1 MQPSNVDF
9 PAPFGPIRARERAAL
24 DREEDVVDR
33 GDRAESL
40 RDAAGLA
47 SETRGVGRTTEGVV
61 GYFEN
66 AAPKTAFGLHE
77 AMFPAHMLSIWIALW
92 FFGPR

>member
-9 PAPFGPIRARERAAL
+9 PAPLGPIRHVSEPRSTERKTSSTAVTAPNRFVTPRVSQARPAAS
-24 DREEDVVDR
+24 
-33 GDRAESL
+33 AEL
-40 RDAAGLA
+40 RSD
-47 SETRGVGRTTEGVV
+47 V

-66 AAPKTAFGLHE
+66 AAPKTALGLHE